1 MWGVW
6 LTSEFSCL
14 CINSP
19 CSLALPVFKNTRSA
33 AYLPDS
39 ELDGALVSPRISPVP
54 TPPKS
59 TQPNPSPKSAMP
71 FEEAL
76 SKLETIVEA
85 MESGDLPLES
95 LIAKYEDGV
104 KLAKVCQEKLAE
116 AELKI
121 QQLEKSAA
129 GELKLKPLVLDEE

>member
-1 MWGVW
+1 
-6 LTSEFSCL
+6 
-14 CINSP
+14 
-19 CSLALPVFKNTRSA
+19 
-33 AYLPDS
+33 
-39 ELDGALVSPRISPVP
+39 
-54 TPPKS
+54 
-59 TQPNPSPKSAMP
+59 MP

-76 SKLETIVEA
+76 NKLETIVEA

-129 GELKLKPLVLDEE
+129 GELKLKPLALDEE